1 MIGVMKTSSLEILE
15 KTALPPAQARAIL
28 QVMEIELAST
38 HEMLA
43 TRADLAE
50 LRLATSA
57 ELTELRLAT
66 KADLAELRAE
76 LRTEIKAIE
85 GALSRWVLTCIL
97 GQTAVLAGLGYFL
110 LARAGR

>member
-66 KADLAELRAE
+66 KADLAELR
-76 LRTEIKAIE
+76 TEIKAIE

-110 LARAGR
+110 LARVGR

>member
-1 MIGVMKTSSLEILE
+1 
-15 KTALPPAQARAIL
+15 
-28 QVMEIELAST
+28 
-38 HEMLA
+38 MLA

-66 KADLAELRAE
+66 KADLAE

-110 LARAGR
+110 LARVGR